1 MEPAHQRRQR
11 LAAHNEYVMVGVVA
25 TWLLVI
31 HPEVREW
38 LHQVRKEDRATA
50 ALIGQ
55 AIQHVIDGR
64 GPDEGRPLVDRI
76 KGSQLHNLKELRPA
90 STGASEVRIL
100 FVFDPVR
107 QMVLLVAGDKSGNWQ
122 RWYEVA
128 IPIAET
134 RYAEHLAALR
144 DESG

>member
-1 MEPAHQRRQR
+1 MA
-11 LAAHNEYVMVGVVA
+11 
-25 TWLLVI
+25 WLLVV

-38 LHQVRKEDRATA
+38 LHEVRKSDRATA

-76 KGSQLHNLKELRPA
+76 KGSNLQSLKELRPA
-90 STGASEVRIL
+90 SAGATEVRIL

-107 QMVLLVAGDKSGNWQ
+107 RMVLLVAGDRAGNWQ
-122 RWYEVA
+122 GWYEVA
-128 IPIAET
+128 IPLAEA
-134 RYAEHLAALR
+134 RYAEHLAALSK
-144 DESG
+144 EGE

>member
-1 MEPAHQRRQR
+1 
-11 LAAHNEYVMVGVVA
+11 VA

-38 LHQVRKEDRATA
+38 LHEIRKADRETA

-55 AIQHVIDGR
+55 AIQHVINGR

-90 STGASEVRIL
+90 STGGTEVRIL
-100 FVFDPVR
+100 FLFDPAR
-107 QMVLLVAGDKSGNWQ
+107 QMLLLVAGDKSGNWQ
-122 RWYEVA
+122 RWYDVA
-128 IPIAET
+128 IPLAEA
-134 RYAEHLAALR
+134 RYAEHLAALSE
-144 DESG
+144 ESD